1 MAKAKGRIKE
11 VEKPSEFCETCIY
24 IVPDM
29 ENLTPPPDR
38 KPILGS
44 CKFQRYKMLLR
55 SDNCE
60 KYRKKC

>member
-1 MAKAKGRIKE
+1 MAKVKRIKDAE
-11 VEKPSEFCETCIY
+11 IKADFCETCAH

-29 ENLTPPPDR
+29 ENLTPDR

-60 KYRKKC
+60 KYKKKC

>member
-1 MAKAKGRIKE
+1 MAKNNRKVKE
-11 VEKPSEFCETCIY
+11 IEKTFEFCETCAH

-29 ENLTPPPDR
+29 ENLTPDR

-55 SDNCE
+55 SDKCE
-60 KYRKKC
+60 HYKSKL

>member
-11 VEKPSEFCETCIY
+11 VEKPSEFCESCIY

-29 ENLTPPPDR
+29 ENLTPDGR
-38 KPILGS
+38 PILGG

-60 KYRKKC
+60 KYKSNK